1 LIADVQADLNK
12 VVQMEQTSGQELST
26 QIDALLILQQR
37 LEQLDDFDQHRPL
50 KFSFGLYQGNDL
62 KEKLKAEY
70 LKGVKQIVLA
80 PSQQNIAQYLQRVKG
95 NEQTLKQNHVN
106 VEIKQASSTQIASE
120 PSDTNP
126 QDAYNALKAYLM
138 MSNPQYMD
146 ASHLSDQVTRF
157 WRSWLDA
164 NRGQMPRG
172 EMIQKAEKY

>member
-1 LIADVQADLNK
+1 
-12 VVQMEQTSGQELST
+12 
-26 QIDALLILQQR
+26 
-37 LEQLDDFDQHRPL
+37 
-50 KFSFGLYQGNDL
+50 
-62 KEKLKAEY
+62 
-70 LKGVKQIVLA
+70 VKQIVLA